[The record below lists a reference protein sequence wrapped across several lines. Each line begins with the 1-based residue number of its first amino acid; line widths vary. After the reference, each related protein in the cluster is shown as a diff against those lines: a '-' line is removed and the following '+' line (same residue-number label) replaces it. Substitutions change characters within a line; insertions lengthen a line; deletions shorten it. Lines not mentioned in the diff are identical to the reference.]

1 MRYFR
6 EAFAA
11 SAIYALEEHFE
22 ISQTL
27 SYISAS
33 KAIAAS
39 SLSFMEA
46 NYCRSL
52 VEKTIEGQQTGT
64 ESFPLNG

>member
-22 ISQTL
+22 IPKTL

-33 KAIAAS
+33 KAITAS

-46 NYCRSL
+46 NYYRSL
-52 VEKTIEGQQTGT
+52 VKK
-64 ESFPLNG
+64 PLRGSRPARRASP

>member
-22 ISQTL
+22 IPQTL

-52 VEKTIEGQQTGT
+52 VEKNIEGQQTGT